1 VTHVVAVVVGA
12 LGVLE
17 HTGVEQLYE
26 VLADVRAGPNDD
38 HVAAPGDPSLDE
50 IAQPRVAHV
59 VRDRDRLGCLTAH
72 GREATV
78 NDQELQA

>member
-1 VTHVVAVVVGA
+1 VAVIVGA

-17 HTGVEQLYE
+17 HTGIEQFDE
-26 VLADVRAGPNDD
+26 VLADMRAGPDDD
-38 HVAAPGDPSLDE
+38 HVAAPGDPTLDE
-50 IAQPRVAHV
+50 ISQPREAHV
-59 VRDRDRLGCLTAH
+59 VRDRDRLGCLTVH